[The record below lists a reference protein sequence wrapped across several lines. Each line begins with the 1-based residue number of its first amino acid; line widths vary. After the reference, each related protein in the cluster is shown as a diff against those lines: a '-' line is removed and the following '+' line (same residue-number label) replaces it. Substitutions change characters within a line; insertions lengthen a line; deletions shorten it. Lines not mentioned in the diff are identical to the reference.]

1 MGTILNNGKE
11 PEYITDFPIAT
22 LDITSKIKESK
33 ISPTLTQ
40 ELEKQEFKELIKS
53 MPKHSQLKIEIPD
66 RISPTQKRFNEKRDS
81 ESIDLQHRSQN
92 AEREK
97 NEPHTNQK
105 IQQLENQRKKPLAS
119 AITRVRPGTNQQV
132 QILAHEYHQGIFHY
146 HQAHL
151 QLLPLLKNEAE
162 K

>member
-1 MGTILNNGKE
+1 
-11 PEYITDFPIAT
+11 
-22 LDITSKIKESK
+22 
-33 ISPTLTQ
+33 
-40 ELEKQEFKELIKS
+40 

-66 RISPTQKRFNEKRDS
+66 RISPAQKRFNEKRDS

-97 NEPHTNQK
+97 NEPHTNRE

-119 AITRVRPGTNQQV
+119 AITQVHPEPSQQV

-151 QLLPLLKNEAE
+151 QLRHRLLKNEADQLVV
-162 K
+162 KINKVHLIFNIRLIHIKR